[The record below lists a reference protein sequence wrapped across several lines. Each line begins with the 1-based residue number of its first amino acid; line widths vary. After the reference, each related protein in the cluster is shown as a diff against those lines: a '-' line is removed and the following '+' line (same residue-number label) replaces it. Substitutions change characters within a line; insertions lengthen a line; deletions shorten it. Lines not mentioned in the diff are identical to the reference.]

1 MPKHDAESLALDRQ
15 LVAALCRDGRAD
27 ISTIAA
33 ATDAVPTTVQKRV
46 RALEEN
52 GTIDGYTVRLNYGK
66 IGYETVVFRLRVDL
80 DAVDRV
86 TDRLRARSAFRTVYH
101 TSGPESVLAIGTFDS
116 ERAIGACLR
125 ELHDDPDVCGIA
137 IDPVV
142 SARHEGG
149 CPIPDSTLP

>member
-1 MPKHDAESLALDRQ
+1 MPETDAKSLALDRR
-15 LVAALCRDGRAD
+15 LVAALCRDCRAD
-27 ISTIAA
+27 ISAIAA
-33 ATDAVPTTVQKRV
+33 VTDAVPTTVQKRV

-52 GTIDGYTVRLNYGK
+52 GTIDGYTARLNYGN

-86 TDRLRARSAFRTVYH
+86 TARLRARPAFTTVYH
-101 TSGPESVLAIGTFDS
+101 TSGPESVLAIGSFDD
-116 ERAIGACLR
+116 EAAIGACLR

-137 IDPVV
+137 TATVV
-142 SARHEGG
+142 SVRREGG